1 MNTRL
6 LAALVSTAA
15 LTLAAENEILAEGED
30 ELEIGPA
37 VAAVEPTVETENA
50 PAVETESTP
59 APETEASGTEEESA
73 PAETATAAEAQ
84 PVEEPAASETDA
96 ETEIDETTAESAA
109 DPDEAAPDA
118 SAFGEENVDEIDL
131 EDDSA
136 IAAKKPKVTGNLDD
150 GLMSLVD
157 IECDAASLADVLRQF
172 RKTTGA
178 NIIYNEESTNLQKR
192 ISVSLKR
199 VPWLQGM
206 TAILGTRGF
215 RIEERENIYRVV
227 EDVQQIP
234 VSTRTFA
241 LNHASAKELSDLF
254 NFTYGRKDAKGGV
267 IGPISTSFDGANV
280 VVVTATD
287 KVLADCEAIIKAVDR
302 AVAQIYIEARF
313 LELSSEAMHKLGMQ
327 WDSLESWGVSVKN
340 ISGGFEYNNGRAA
353 NYGTVVSQ
361 RSISMT
367 DSGSSSITQSGDGTG
382 SSTESKS
389 PSSTD
394 SSTIA
399 GLVPTVIGAAPGAAR
414 TVENMAWRNARGFS
428 GQLSADDFR
437 LAMSAFEQLNDGHV
451 FSNPKIIVSN
461 GKEAL
466 VDMTTKYPNVT
477 IDSNFTG
484 QNSQN
489 LSVSTKLDTIPGED
503 KFMFAKEAFFSW
515 GIMLSVKPRIS
526 PDGLIS
532 VEIVPTISDC
542 TGYAEV
548 SSNKDSDTPYTKY
561 PIIEIKRLTTEFTMK
576 DGSTAVIG
584 GLSKTVEEDIDNGI
598 PFLRKIPW
606 IGPKLF
612 GWKSR
617 AKVQKE
623 IIVCVTVGIA
633 NPAELPS
640 DVGLPKNA
648 IIGREYVNGTR
659 LEPGDRAGSAAEVL
673 ALDMSPI
680 DSRDK
685 NRQKAAK
692 AEPKKGEVKITIV
705 GSQRPEPF
713 KPTEPVEPAETV
725 EAD

>member
-1 MNTRL
+1 MDKRL
-6 LAALVSTAA
+6 ISAIASTAA
-15 LTLAAENEILAEGED
+15 LCLVAGNGPAEPGETD
-30 ELEIGPA
+30 IEEGPA
-37 VAAVEPTVETENA
+37 VAAVEPVAEPA
-50 PAVETESTP
+50 PGPEPTES
-59 APETEASGTEEESA
+59 AG
-73 PAETATAAEAQ
+73 
-84 PVEEPAASETDA
+84 
-96 ETEIDETTAESAA
+96 SAA
-109 DPDEAAPDA
+109 DASEAT
-118 SAFGEENVDEIDL
+118 SLGEENVDEIDL

-136 IAAKKPKVTGNLDD
+136 MAAKKPKVSGNLDD

-157 IECDAASLADVLRQF
+157 IECDEASLADVLRQF

-178 NIIYNEESTNLQKR
+178 NIIYNDDSTNLQKR

-199 VPWLQGM
+199 VPWMQGM
-206 TAILGTRGF
+206 SAILNSRGF

-227 EDVQQIP
+227 EDVQLVP
-234 VSTRTFA
+234 VSTRTYA
-241 LNHASAKELSDLF
+241 LNHASSKELSDLF
-254 NFTYGRKDAKGGV
+254 NATYGRKDAAGKIV
-267 IGPISTSFDGANV
+267 GPVATAFEGANV

-287 KVLADCEAIIKAVDR
+287 KVLADCETIIKAVDK

-327 WDSLESWGVSVKN
+327 WNSLESWGVSVKN
-340 ISGGFEYNNGRAA
+340 LSGGFEYNNGRVGQ
-353 NYGTVVSQ
+353 YGSVESQ
-361 RSISMT
+361 RTVSKST
-367 DSGSSSITQSGDGTG
+367 SDSKSTSSSAASTGSTSASASSSSSPSESTSSSIVGIGPTALSAATG
-382 SSTESKS
+382 
-389 PSSTD
+389 
-394 SSTIA
+394 A
-399 GLVPTVIGAAPGAAR
+399 GRSIEDMG
-414 TVENMAWRNARGFS
+414 WRNARGFS

-437 LAMSAFEQLNDGHV
+437 LAMSAFEQLNDGKV

-461 GKEAL
+461 GKEAK

-548 SSNKDSDTPYTKY
+548 SSTKDSDTPYTKY

-576 DGSTAVIG
+576 DGCTAVIG

-617 AKVQKE
+617 GKVQKE

-633 NPAELPS
+633 NPAELPA
-640 DVGLPKNA
+640 DLGLPTNA

-659 LEPGDRAGSAAEVL
+659 LEPGLRAGSAAEVL
-673 ALDMSPI
+673 ALDMTPI
-680 DSRDK
+680 DEREPK
-685 NRQKAAK
+685 KKRGP
-692 AEPKKGEVKITIV
+692 AEPKRGEVKITIV
-705 GSQRPEPF
+705 GEE
-713 KPTEPVEPAETV
+713 TETV
-725 EAD
+725 NE